1 MAVRVAELGD
11 VLARVLPVLVFFVAI
26 TVVAEIADA
35 AGVFDVAGH
44 WASRAGRHRTPLLWL
59 LFVLVAIACTVVLSL
74 DTTAVL
80 LTPVGLAIATQ
91 LDISPVP
98 FALSTLWIANTA
110 SLLLPV
116 SNLTNLL
123 ALHHFELLGLG
134 HVGYVRLAVLPA
146 LAAAVGTVAVLYLL
160 HRRELRGRYLLDAL
174 PDAHDQVLLRVA
186 AAVCLAVGPLFA
198 VGLSPAW
205 VSSVAAVV
213 LVATGGARNR
223 DLVRRLHVPWRMALA
238 VAVLFVVI
246 DAALQLGVQPALA
259 SLAGEGTSPGDLARV
274 AAVGALAANVVNNL
288 PAYIALESVTSD
300 APARLMALLIGVNV
314 APLVTPWASLATLLW
329 AQRCRARGI
338 HVSVKSL
345 AVQGLLCAL
354 VSAGLALT
362 ALVVVS

>member
-1 MAVRVAELGD
+1 MAVRAAEQGD
-11 VLARVLPVLVFFVAI
+11 ALVRAFPVLVFLVAI
-26 TVVAEIADA
+26 TVAAEIADA
-35 AGVFDVAGH
+35 AGVFDVAGQ
-44 WASRAGRHRTPLLWL
+44 WASRARRHRTPLLWL

-116 SNLTNLL
+116 SNRTNLL
-123 ALHHFELLGLG
+123 ALRPFELLGLG
-134 HVGYVRLAVLPA
+134 HAGYVRLAVLPA

-160 HRRELRGRYLLDAL
+160 HRRELRGHYLLGAL

-198 VGLSPAW
+198 VGLPPAW
-205 VSSVAAVV
+205 VASVAAVV
-213 LVATGGARNR
+213 LLATAEARNR
-223 DLVRRLHVPWRMALA
+223 DLVRHLQVSWRMALA
-238 VAVLFVVI
+238 LGVLFVVI
-246 DAALQLGVQPALA
+246 DAALQLGLQPALA
-259 SLAGEGTSPGDLARV
+259 SLAAEGTSPVTGARV
-274 AAVGALAANVVNNL
+274 ASVGALAANVVNNL

-300 APARLMALLIGVNV
+300 APARLMALLIGVDI

-329 AQRCRARGI
+329 ARRCRARGI
-338 HVSVKSL
+338 HISVTSL
-345 AVQGLLCAL
+345 AVQGLLCAV

-362 ALVVVS
+362 ALMVVS

>member
-1 MAVRVAELGD
+1 MNVAELGD
-11 VLARVLPVLVFFVAI
+11 VLTRVLPVLVFFVAI

-59 LFVLVAIACTVVLSL
+59 LFVLVAVACTIVLSL

-80 LTPVGLAIATQ
+80 LTPVGLAIAVQ

-98 FALSTLWIANTA
+98 FALTTLWIANTA
-110 SLLLPV
+110 SMLLPV

-123 ALHHFELLGLG
+123 ALHHFEVLGVG
-134 HVGYVRLAVLPA
+134 HAGYVRLAALPA
-146 LAAAVGTVAVLYLL
+146 VAAVVGTVLVLYVLNRRNL
-160 HRRELRGRYLLDAL
+160 HGRYL
-174 PDAHDQVLLRVA
+174 PDAPPDPHDLVLLRVA
-186 AAVCLAVGPLFA
+186 AAVCIAVGPLFA
-198 VGLSPAW
+198 LGLSPAW

-213 LVATGGARNR
+213 LVAAAWARNR
-223 DLVRRLHVPWRMALA
+223 DLVRHLKVPWQMALA
-238 VAVLFVVI
+238 VAALFVVI
-246 DAALQLGVQPALA
+246 DAALQLGLQPALA
-259 SLAGEGTSPGDLARV
+259 SLAGDGTSPSDLARV
-274 AAVGALAANVVNNL
+274 AGVGALAANGVNNL

-338 HVSVKSL
+338 HIPVRSL
-345 AVQGLLCAL
+345 AAQGLLCAV
-354 VSAGLALT
+354 VSAGLALA
-362 ALVVVS
+362 ALVVTT